1 MNRVTF
7 TYKNGRERLM
17 SRRDASIL
25 QALGHGTYMTRDLI
39 ADRAPAPEAVSEV
52 AKPKRKYT
60 RQDKAK
66 E

>member
-17 SRRDASIL
+17 SKRDADIL
-25 QALGHGTYMTRDLI
+25 QALGHGTYLTRDLV
-39 ADRAPAPEAVSEV
+39 ADPASLPVQGAEV
-52 AKPKRKYT
+52 DKPKRKYS
-60 RQDKAK
+60 RKDMAK

>member
-17 SRRDASIL
+17 SKRDADIL
-25 QALGHGTYMTRDLI
+25 QALGHGTYLTRDLI
-39 ADRAPAPEAVSEV
+39 ANRAPAPVAENEV